1 MVRMGSENTTGLMS
15 MRTKVLERPKSQY
28 TVTILKLE
36 ELEERYIFLWILLAC
51 TFENTSNALS
61 KFLKFVY
68 LSLCCFVLCCF
79 VWFALQIS
87 RRFAHHMSD
96 VALTFVIV

>member
-1 MVRMGSENTTGLMS
+1 MVRMGSEDTTGLMS
-15 MRTKVLERPKSQY
+15 MRTDVLERPNSQY

-61 KFLKFVY
+61 NFLKFVY
-68 LSLCCFVLCCF
+68 LSLCCFV
-79 VWFALQIS
+79 WFALQIS
-87 RRFAHHMSD
+87 ERIAHHMSD

>member
-1 MVRMGSENTTGLMS
+1 MVRMGSEDTTGLMS

-61 KFLKFVY
+61 NFLKFVY
-68 LSLCCFVLCCF
+68 LSLCCFV
-79 VWFALQIS
+79 WFALQIS
-87 RRFAHHMSD
+87 GRVAHHMSD